1 MLGQNFASLV
11 CGKCFMSKVNFDKNT
26 VLPIEKFQSP
36 LLPKNAI
43 ISALLSVKWSNKG
56 S

>member
-1 MLGQNFASLV
+1 MLGQNVASLA

-26 VLPIEKFQSP
+26 VLPIEKFRS
-36 LLPKNAI
+36 
-43 ISALLSVKWSNKG
+43 LLSVKWSNKG